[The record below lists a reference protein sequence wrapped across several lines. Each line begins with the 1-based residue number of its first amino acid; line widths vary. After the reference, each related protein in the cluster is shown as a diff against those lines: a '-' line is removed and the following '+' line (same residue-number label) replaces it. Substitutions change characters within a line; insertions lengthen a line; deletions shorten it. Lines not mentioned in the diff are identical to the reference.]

1 MPCSQAACVAKKE
14 MAIRLKMLPVSP
26 NSIVPDHDCKLM
38 ARRDFLIAIS
48 TLALLTLFGI
58 ASLTTS
64 NHFFPG
70 PAVMATVKARSA
82 IRAVLE
88 PVSLQNNTLVSESNN
103 SSGIFR
109 SSSGGGS
116 SGSSSDDGG
125 MSNVQKSES
134 SVASSKKSDG
144 GISLF
149 GLHGVKVMPSCGE
162 SDGTFLPPL
171 VSSYA
176 PLLLALIFLKSS
188 SRNTL
193 ALL

>member
-1 MPCSQAACVAKKE
+1 
-14 MAIRLKMLPVSP
+14 MAICLKMLPVSP
-26 NSIVPDHDCKLM
+26 NSIVPDHDCKIM
-38 ARRDFLIAIS
+38 ARREFLIAIS

-70 PAVMATVKARSA
+70 PAVLATAKARSA

-103 SSGIFR
+103 SSDIVPSSNGGG
-109 SSSGGGS
+109 SSGDGGS

-125 MSNVQKSES
+125 MSNVRKSES

-176 PLLLALIFLKSS
+176 PLLLALNFLKSS